1 MFRISAQAD
10 SFGFL
15 DQICRKKGIFG
26 QKWEK

>member
-15 DQICRKKGIFG
+15 DQIYRKKGIFG
-26 QKWEK
+26 QKWKK